1 MFEEIRS
8 ATAGLV
14 GIGEDD
20 LDLVQMV
27 VRAFVIYVTAIV
39 LVKLGEKRFMGRSTA
54 FDMILGIILGS
65 VLSRAITGNA
75 PFLDTI
81 GAGTALVALHW
92 AFSVASFHHDWF
104 GKLVKGRERNLVIDG
119 EIDWEGMRKSHISRR
134 DLESAMYSSGRV
146 TELADV
152 KVARFERSGEISI
165 IPKTRPRE
173 TRIVEVSVQD
183 GVQNIRIEIS

>member
-1 MFEEIRS
+1 MSEEIRS

-27 VRAFVIYVTAIV
+27 VRAFIIYVTAIV

-75 PFLDTI
+75 PFFDTI
-81 GAGTALVALHW
+81 VAGAALVALHW
-92 AFSVASFHHDWF
+92 AFSVASFHYDWF
-104 GKLVKGRERNLVIDG
+104 GTLVKGRERHLVVDG
-119 EIDWEGMRKSHISRR
+119 EIDWESMRKSHISRR

-152 KVARFERSGEISI
+152 KVARFERSGEISV
-165 IPKTRPRE
+165 IPKSEPRE
-173 TRIVEVSVQD
+173 ARILEVAVRD
-183 GVQNIRIEIS
+183 GVQRIRIEIS